1 MHPGLLVYVIGRKQ
15 PIIGGL
21 TLNRSEFPS
30 NFHFSTNYIYIYIS
44 LFNIQL
50 QYSIGVKL
58 EIQLEDLVIQ
68 IRVITL
74 ARV

>member
-30 NFHFSTNYIYIYIS
+30 NFHFSTNYIYIS